1 MSDESPKIYV
11 ISDSG
16 HDLSPAIKYGELV
29 IMSKGYVDKYNTSQM
44 VRTFAPY
51 MVESKPNDFILIS
64 GPTVMSSIACS
75 MFSAKHGKLNLLLWR
90 AEQDGNDRYLH
101 RRLVYA

>member
-1 MSDESPKIYV
+1 MSNDSVKVYV

-16 HDLSPAIKYGELV
+16 HDLSPAVKFGELV

-44 VRTFAPY
+44 VRTFEPHI
-51 MVESKPNDFILIS
+51 EGSRSHDFILIS
-64 GPTVMSSIACS
+64 GPTVMSSVACS
-75 MFSAKHGKLNLLLWR
+75 MFSAKHGRLNLLLWR